1 MGTSVLLVFLAPVL
15 AAYILFGGAFEA
27 VFGSPTEKVVLPYD
41 ESKGIVWEYDDTDD
55 PYINLKEV
63 QIKGDEQIFVFENSE
78 DLITNMF
85 NIVVNSF
92 LDTGYE
98 GNVMDLV
105 VTDAQGNSVVTVN
118 PKTGA
123 DVSSLIVTDENGNTK
138 TFYASAGGMMSA
150 PDIFASEE
158 CLVTQY
164 TVTAE
169 NPSESGSWGT
179 NSGNEYVLAKKA
191 DVSPSATFTVVKMP
205 CYSAKYFSVDFSYST
220 NIVGLEKVTTSFG
233 TSESNELTVTNE
245 RRELYYTSG
254 LVK

>member
-1 MGTSVLLVFLAPVL
+1 MGTSVLLVFLAPVM
-15 AAYILFGGAFEA
+15 AAYILFGGVFEA

-41 ESKGIVWEYDDTDD
+41 ESKGIVWEYDNVDD
-55 PYINLKEV
+55 PYITLKEV

-78 DLITNMF
+78 DTITNLF
-85 NIVVNSF
+85 NIVINSF

-105 VTDAQGNSVVTVN
+105 F
-118 PKTGA
+118 
-123 DVSSLIVTDENGNTK
+123 TDENGNTK

-150 PDIFASEE
+150 PDIFAAEE

-179 NSGNEYVLAKKA
+179 ISGNEYVLAKKA

-205 CYSAKYFSVDFSYST
+205 CYTAEYFSVDFSYST
-220 NIVGLEKVTTSFG
+220 NIVGLEKITTSFG
-233 TSESNELTVTNE
+233 TSEANELTVTNE

>member
-1 MGTSVLLVFLAPVL
+1 MGTSVLLVFLAPVM

-41 ESKGIVWEYDDTDD
+41 ESKGIVWEYDNVDD

-78 DLITNMF
+78 DIITDLF
-85 NIVVNSF
+85 NIVMNSF
-92 LDTGYE
+92 LGTGYE

-105 VTDAQGNSVVTVN
+105 F
-118 PKTGA
+118 
-123 DVSSLIVTDENGNTK
+123 TDENGNTE

-150 PDIFASEE
+150 PDIFAAEE

-179 NSGNEYVLAKKA
+179 ISGKEYVLAKKA

-205 CYSAKYFSVDFSYST
+205 CYSAEYFSVDFSYST

-233 TSESNELTVTNE
+233 ASESNELTVTNE